1 MRTSRKEVFDL
12 VFLGGEN
19 IDRRSNHQSPAEKRI
34 HTAPNRKRVRRLA
47 SGDPLCYLRQKQ
59 EPADTGTD
67 RGDYRETDGSGF

>member
-1 MRTSRKEVFDL
+1 MRASRKEVFDL

-19 IDRRSNHQSPAEKRI
+19 IDRRSNHQSPAKKRI
-34 HTAPNRKRVRRLA
+34 HAAAHCARVRRIA